1 MYGCAS
7 ACVCACVR
15 EREHACVCVIF
26 AVCGG
31 GVFWNWWGVRVLV
44 KKNNLFLGNTTLCTT
59 WMGKQIVAQKFALAQ
74 APANGTSLQ
83 LQ

>member
-1 MYGCAS
+1 MCFS
-7 ACVCACVR
+7 VCVCVCDC

-26 AVCGG
+26 AGGGGG
-31 GVFWNWWGVRVLV
+31 GVFWKWWGVRVLV

-59 WMGKQIVAQKFALAQ
+59 LMGKQIVAQKFALTQ